1 MEYFGDVRIIQSI
14 KGVLMLEKRKLDW
27 EELELINIDYNY
39 LINIDYNYLIESGVI
54 DEIVNEVIEDNNKAK
69 EIINGLNNIE
79 EKLYCNNL

>member
-27 EELELINIDYNY
+27 EELE